1 MLVLLKFRPVSFFVR
16 PLQVGTDLTGGLS
29 FEQKKRLSIA
39 VELASNP
46 SVIFL
51 VRMECRA

>member
-1 MLVLLKFRPVSFFVR
+1 MFVLLKFRPAFFFVC
-16 PLQVGTDLTGGLS
+16 PSQVGTDLTGGLS

-51 VRMECRA
+51 VRMECHA